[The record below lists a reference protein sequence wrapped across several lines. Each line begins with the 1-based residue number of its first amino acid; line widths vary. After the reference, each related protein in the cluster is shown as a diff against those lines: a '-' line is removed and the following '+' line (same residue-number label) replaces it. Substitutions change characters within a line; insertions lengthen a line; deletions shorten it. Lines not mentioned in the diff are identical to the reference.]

1 VDDGQC
7 RTAVGRLGS
16 WQIATDH
23 VAGIAISWQG
33 RIGGTVVDLRVRWR
47 KGQTLAPDWEINTG
61 YVIEVQGRP
70 TIRTQI
76 DIAPPADFEWKTL
89 GDFMVLGMVMTAL
102 PALNAIPA
110 VVAAAPGIVTYTDI
124 PLPLPRGRV
133 RI

>member
-33 RIGGTVVDLRVRWR
+33 RIGGTV
-47 KGQTLAPDWEINTG
+47 
-61 YVIEVQGRP
+61 
-70 TIRTQI
+70 
-76 DIAPPADFEWKTL
+76 TL